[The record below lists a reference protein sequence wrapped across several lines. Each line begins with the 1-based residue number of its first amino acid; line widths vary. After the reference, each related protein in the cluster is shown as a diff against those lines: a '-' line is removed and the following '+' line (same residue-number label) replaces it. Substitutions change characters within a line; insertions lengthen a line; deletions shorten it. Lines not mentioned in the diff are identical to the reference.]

1 MDLQGKTALVT
12 GASGGIGKA
21 LAQALAKQGMKV
33 AVSDRA
39 ADKLDDVVRELGA
52 SAASFPAD
60 VTADGAP
67 GKLVADVVAQFG
79 ALDVVLNNAGA
90 MVVGKFD
97 EIDMGKVR
105 AMIRVNV
112 EGAFALGFAALRHFK
127 QQGYGFLVN
136 TSSVAGVKSSPM
148 TGAYAGSKAAIE
160 AFTEGMRLECAGTD
174 IGVACIEPGTVDTGL
189 FDEMSDGEKEAF
201 KKGDLLQP
209 ADIAEAVIF
218 ILTRPKHVRVPR
230 LLIVPS
236 SQAF

>member
-1 MDLQGKTALVT
+1 MDLHGKTALVT

-21 LAQALAKQGMKV
+21 LAQALAQHGAYV
-33 AVSDRA
+33 ALSDRA
-39 ADKLDDVVRELGA
+39 ADKLEEVAGEIGPM
-52 SAASFPAD
+52 AAAFPAD

-67 GKLVADVVAQFG
+67 AKLVADVVARFG

-97 EIDMGKVR
+97 EVDLGRVQT
-105 AMIRVNV
+105 MIRVNV
-112 EGAFALGFAALRHFK
+112 EGSFALGFAALRHFK
-127 QQGYGFLVN
+127 QQGSGFLVN
-136 TSSVAGVKSSPM
+136 TSSVAGVKSGPM
-148 TGAYAGSKAAIE
+148 TGAYAGTKAAIE
-160 AFTEGMRLECAGTD
+160 SFTEGLRLECAGTD

-189 FDEMSDGEKEAF
+189 FDEISDQEKEAF
-201 KKGDLLQP
+201 KKGDLLKP

-230 LLIVPS
+230 LLIVPA